1 MEPGDNVWVAE
12 EENHLWII
20 VFFKR
25 IPTLENK
32 VFSWSLFRGTV
43 FIHAINMIIALF
55 NTLHIADVVFHIL
68 GDVDVKNKGQEG
80 PETPQVLQIE
90 CTGAPFP

>member
-1 MEPGDNVWVAE
+1 MEAGNNVRVAE

-55 NTLHIADVVFHIL
+55 NTFHIANVVLNIL
-68 GDVDVKNKGQEG
+68 GDFDVKTKG
-80 PETPQVLQIE
+80 
-90 CTGAPFP
+90 